1 MAASRPVTR
10 TFTADKNGLRLDQ
23 FLAGQPTGLT
33 RSQLQ
38 RLIEDGLALV
48 NGNGSKASNKVRRG
62 DRVTLTVPPPKPT
75 EIVPQWMPLSVVY
88 QDEHIAVI
96 DKPAGLAVH
105 PGPGHSDHTLVN
117 ALLAICPDIQGVG
130 GEIRPG
136 IVHRLDKDTSG
147 LMVVAKTHHAHQDI
161 SEQIKARQV
170 DKGYIALAVGRVEPD
185 VGLIDEPIARDPY
198 NRKRMAVAAGGREAR
213 TKYRVLEYVMP
224 SGGVCHGRVSRPPTS
239 FPRRRESPEGRL
251 RGKDGKGVWSG
262 YSLLDVNL
270 ETGRTHQIRVHLSY
284 IGHPLMGDGVY
295 GRSTPLLDR
304 QFLHANRLGF
314 RHPATGEAVEFR
326 SELPPELSSVIG
338 RLRDG

>member
-1 MAASRPVTR
+1 M
-10 TFTADKNGLRLDQ
+10 DQ

-38 RLIEDGLALV
+38 RLIGDGLALV
-48 NGNGSKASNKVRRG
+48 NGSGSKASSKVRRG
-62 DRVTLTVPPPKPT
+62 DRITLTVPPPKPT
-75 EIVPQWMPLSVVY
+75 EVVPQWMPLSVVY

-147 LMVVAKTHHAHQDI
+147 LMVVAKTHQAHLDV
-161 SEQIKARQV
+161 SGQIKVRQV
-170 DKGYIALAVGRVEPD
+170 DKGYIALAVGKVEPA
-185 VGLIDEPIARDPY
+185 VGVIDEPIGRDQH
-198 NRKRMAVAAGGREAR
+198 NRKRMAVVPDGREAR
-213 TKYRVLEYVMP
+213 TRYRVLEYIVPSGGVPIPSGGVRMP
-224 SGGVCHGRVSRPPTS
+224 SGGV
-239 FPRRRESPEGRL
+239 RL
-251 RGKDGKGVWSG
+251 G
-262 YSLLDVNL
+262 YSLLEVVL
-270 ETGRTHQIRVHLSY
+270 ETGRTHQIRVHLSF

-295 GRSTPLLDR
+295 GRSSTLLDR

-314 RHPATGEAVEFR
+314 RHPATGEPVEFR
-326 SELPPELSSVIG
+326 SELPPELSSVLD
-338 RLRDG
+338 RQRDG

>member
-1 MAASRPVTR
+1 MDASRPVTR
-10 TFTADKNGLRLDQ
+10 TFTADRSGLRLDQ

-38 RLIEDGLALV
+38 RLIGDGLALL
-48 NGNGSKASNKVRRG
+48 NGSGSKASSKVRRG
-62 DRVTLTVPPPKPT
+62 DRITLTVPPPKPT
-75 EIVPQWMPLSVVY
+75 EVVPQWMPLPVVY

-147 LMVVAKTHHAHQDI
+147 LMVVAKTHQAHQDI
-161 SEQIKARQV
+161 SDQIKARRV
-170 DKGYIALAVGRVEPD
+170 DKGYLALAVGKVEPD
-185 VGLIDEPIARDPY
+185 VGVIDEPIGRDPHH
-198 NRKRMAVAAGGREAR
+198 RKRMAVVVDGRGAR
-213 TKYRVLEYVMP
+213 TRYRVLEYVMP
-224 SGGVCHGRVSRPPTS
+224 SGRVPMPSGGVR
-239 FPRRRESPEGRL
+239 
-251 RGKDGKGVWSG
+251 SG
-262 YSLLDVNL
+262 YSLLEVVL

-295 GRSTPLLDR
+295 GRSSPLLAR

-314 RHPATGEAVEFR
+314 RHPVTGEPVEFQ
-326 SELPPELSSVIG
+326 SELPPELSEVME

>member
-1 MAASRPVTR
+1 MAAPGPVTR
-10 TFTADKNGLRLDQ
+10 TFTADRGGLRLDQ

-38 RLIEDGLALV
+38 RLIGDGLALV
-48 NGNGSKASNKVRRG
+48 NGGGSKASSKVRRG
-62 DRVTLTVPPPKPT
+62 DRVTLTVPPPRPT
-75 EIVPQWMPLSVVY
+75 EVVPQWMPLPVVY

-147 LMVVAKTHHAHQDI
+147 LMVVAKTHQAHQDI
-161 SEQIKARQV
+161 SDQIRERQV
-170 DKGYIALAVGRVEPD
+170 DKGYLALAVGKVEPD
-185 VGLIDEPIARDPY
+185 VGIIDEPIARDPY
-198 NRKRMAVAAGGREAR
+198 NRKRMAVVPDGREAR
-213 TKYRVLEYVMP
+213 TRYRVLEYIVPSGRVRMP
-224 SGGVCHGRVSRPPTS
+224 SGSAR
-239 FPRRRESPEGRL
+239 
-251 RGKDGKGVWSG
+251 SG
-262 YSLLDVNL
+262 DSLLEVVL

-284 IGHPLMGDGVY
+284 IGHPLVGDGVY
-295 GRSTPLLDR
+295 GRSSTVLDR

-314 RHPATGEAVEFR
+314 RHPATGEPVEFR
-326 SELPPELSSVIG
+326 SELPPELLAVLE

>member
-1 MAASRPVTR
+1 M
-10 TFTADKNGLRLDQ
+10 DQ

-38 RLIEDGLALV
+38 RLIGDGLALV
-48 NGNGSKASNKVRRG
+48 NGSGSKASSKVRRG
-62 DRVTLTVPPPKPT
+62 DRIMLTVPPPKPT
-75 EIVPQWMPLSVVY
+75 EVVPQWMPLTVVH

-147 LMVVAKTHHAHQDI
+147 LMVVAKTHQAHLDV
-161 SEQIKARQV
+161 SDQIKARQV
-170 DKGYIALAVGRVEPD
+170 DKGYIALAVGKVEPA
-185 VGLIDEPIARDPY
+185 VGVIDEPIGRDPY
-198 NRKRMAVAAGGREAR
+198 HRKRMAVVPDGREAR
-213 TKYRVLEYVMP
+213 TRYRVLEYIMP
-224 SGGVCHGRVSRPPTS
+224 SGGVRMPSG
-239 FPRRRESPEGRL
+239 
-251 RGKDGKGVWSG
+251 GVWAG
-262 YSLLDVNL
+262 YSLLEVVL
-270 ETGRTHQIRVHLSY
+270 ETGRTHQIRVHLSF

-295 GRSTPLLDR
+295 GRSSPLLDR

-314 RHPATGEAVEFR
+314 RHPATGEPVEFR
-326 SELPPELSSVIG
+326 SELPPELAAVLDRQRVG
-338 RLRDG
+338 

>member
-1 MAASRPVTR
+1 MAATGPVTR
-10 TFTADKNGLRLDQ
+10 TFTADRSGLRLDQ

-38 RLIEDGLALV
+38 RLIGDGLALV
-48 NGNGSKASNKVRRG
+48 NGGGSKASSKVRRG
-62 DRVTLTVPPPKPT
+62 DRITLTVPPPRPT
-75 EIVPQWMPLSVVY
+75 EVVPQWMPLPVVY

-147 LMVVAKTHHAHQDI
+147 LMVVAKTHQAHQDI
-161 SEQIKARQV
+161 SDQIKARLV
-170 DKGYIALAVGRVEPD
+170 DKGYLALAMGRVEPD
-185 VGLIDEPIARDPY
+185 VGVIDERIGRDPY
-198 NRKRMAVAAGGREAR
+198 NRKRMAVVPDGRDAR
-213 TKYRVLEYVMP
+213 TRYRVLEYVML
-224 SGGVCHGRVSRPPTS
+224 SGGVR
-239 FPRRRESPEGRL
+239 
-251 RGKDGKGVWSG
+251 SG
-262 YSLLDVNL
+262 YSLLEVAL
-270 ETGRTHQIRVHLSY
+270 ETGRTHQIRVHLAY
-284 IGHPLMGDGVY
+284 IGRPLMGDGVY
-295 GRSTPLLDR
+295 GRSSPMLGR

-314 RHPATGEAVEFR
+314 RHPATGEPVEFR
-326 SELPPELSSVIG
+326 SELPAELLAVLE

>member
-10 TFTADKNGLRLDQ
+10 TFTADRSGLRLDQ
-23 FLAGQPTGLT
+23 FLAEQPTGLT

-38 RLIEDGLALV
+38 RLIGDGLALL
-48 NGNGSKASNKVRRG
+48 NGSGSKASSKVRRG

-75 EIVPQWMPLSVVY
+75 EVVPQWMPVPVVY

-147 LMVVAKTHHAHQDI
+147 LMVVAKTHQAHQDI
-161 SEQIKARQV
+161 SDQINARLV
-170 DKGYIALAVGRVEPD
+170 DKGYLALAMGKVEPETR
-185 VGLIDEPIARDPY
+185 VIDEPIGRDSHH
-198 NRKRMAVAAGGREAR
+198 RKRMAVVPDGRDAR
-213 TKYRVLEYVMP
+213 TRYRVLEYIMP
-224 SGGVCHGRVSRPPTS
+224 SGRVRAPSGG
-239 FPRRRESPEGRL
+239 SPMPSAGAR
-251 RGKDGKGVWSG
+251 SG
-262 YSLLDVNL
+262 YSLLDVAL

-284 IGHPLMGDGVY
+284 IGHPLLGDGVY
-295 GRSTPLLDR
+295 GRSSPLLGR

-314 RHPATGEAVEFR
+314 RHPATGEPVEFR
-326 SELPPELSSVIG
+326 SELPPELLAVLE

>member
-1 MAASRPVTR
+1 M
-10 TFTADKNGLRLDQ
+10 DQ

-38 RLIEDGLALV
+38 RLIGDGLALV
-48 NGNGSKASNKVRRG
+48 NGSGSKASSKVRRG
-62 DRVTLTVPPPKPT
+62 DRITLTVPPPKPT
-75 EIVPQWMPLSVVY
+75 EVVPQWMPLTVVY

-147 LMVVAKTHHAHQDI
+147 LMVVAKTHQAHLDV
-161 SEQIKARQV
+161 SGQIKARQV
-170 DKGYIALAVGRVEPD
+170 DKGYIALAVGKVEPA
-185 VGLIDEPIARDPY
+185 VGVIDEPIGRDPHH
-198 NRKRMAVAAGGREAR
+198 RKRMAVVPDGREAR
-213 TKYRVLEYVMP
+213 TRYRVLEYIVP
-224 SGGVCHGRVSRPPTS
+224 SGGVPMPSAGARIPSGGARA
-239 FPRRRESPEGRL
+239 
-251 RGKDGKGVWSG
+251 G
-262 YSLLDVNL
+262 YSLLEVVL
-270 ETGRTHQIRVHLSY
+270 ETGRTHQIRVHLSF

-295 GRSTPLLDR
+295 GRSSPLLDR

-314 RHPATGEAVEFR
+314 RHPATGEPVEFR
-326 SELPPELSSVIG
+326 SELPPELAAVLD
-338 RLRDG
+338 RQRDG

>member
-1 MAASRPVTR
+1 MAATGPVTR
-10 TFTADKNGLRLDQ
+10 TFTADRSGLRLDQ

-38 RLIEDGLALV
+38 RLIGDGLALV
-48 NGNGSKASNKVRRG
+48 NGGGSKASSKVRRG
-62 DRVTLTVPPPKPT
+62 DRVTLTVPPPRPT
-75 EIVPQWMPLSVVY
+75 EVVPQWMPLPVVY

-147 LMVVAKTHHAHQDI
+147 LMVVAKTHQAHQDI
-161 SEQIKARQV
+161 SDQIKARRV
-170 DKGYIALAVGRVEPD
+170 DKGYLALAVGRVEPD
-185 VGLIDEPIARDPY
+185 VGIIDEPIARDPY
-198 NRKRMAVAAGGREAR
+198 NRKRMAVVPDGRDAR
-213 TKYRVLEYVMP
+213 TRYRVLEYIVPSGRVRMP
-224 SGGVCHGRVSRPPTS
+224 SGSAR
-239 FPRRRESPEGRL
+239 
-251 RGKDGKGVWSG
+251 SG
-262 YSLLDVNL
+262 DSLLEVDL
-270 ETGRTHQIRVHLSY
+270 ETGRTHQIRVHLSFM
-284 IGHPLMGDGVY
+284 GHPLMGDGVY
-295 GRSTPLLDR
+295 GRSSPLLDR

-314 RHPATGEAVEFR
+314 RHPVTGEPVEFR
-326 SELPPELSSVIG
+326 SGLPPELLAVLE